1 LKPRS
6 VTAKNP
12 DEVYDLKWLNNGD
25 LSLTVLPM
33 KISFSTHVS
42 GKLLFLIE

>member
-12 DEVYDLKWLNNGD
+12 DEVYDLKWLNNGELVFDRVADED
-25 LSLTVLPM
+25 LFQHARLWKAAVP
-33 KISFSTHVS
+33 H
-42 GKLLFLIE
+42 